1 MQATGAGP
9 ASRAAGGAAGAAPPA
24 PVVAV
29 SGLTKR
35 FQIYE
40 RPADRLLQALARG
53 RRRYARDFQALTDVS
68 LDVYRGE
75 TVGLIGPNGAGKSTL
90 LKILCGTVEPS
101 SGRVEV
107 RGRVAALLELGAG
120 FNGEFTGREN
130 VIMSAHLHGMSR
142 AAIEQRLPSI
152 EAFAEIGEFFDRPVK
167 SYSSGMYVR
176 LGFALIAH
184 LDADVLIVDEALA
197 VGDAYFVQKCMRF
210 IRGFQQHGTLIFV
223 SHDSAAVVSLC
234 HRAVWL
240 DGGRVRA
247 VGPAKDVC
255 QLYLGDA
262 IQRLQGDSLATP
274 SAARANVPEARQQ
287 LGSPSAARA
296 SATAAQQPPGTS
308 SAALPAAGGGPNRLE
323 GFRFEP
329 DSPAFGKGGARVVD
343 VRLLDPAGRAL
354 AAVEGGEVV
363 TLSITARLLEPMQRP
378 ILGFIV
384 KDRLGQNLFSE
395 NTCKRYTDSP
405 CPAAAGELINA
416 RFTFR
421 MPILPVGDYSVA
433 IAVADGDQWS
443 NVQHHWL
450 HDAMIFKSITSSVS
464 TGLVGIPMLDVV
476 MSALP
481 AG

>member
-1 MQATGAGP
+1 MQATGAGSP
-9 ASRAAGGAAGAAPPA
+9 SRAVEGAAAAAPA
-24 PVVAV
+24 VPVVEV

-35 FQIYE
+35 YPIYE

-68 LDVYRGE
+68 LDIFRGE

-90 LKILCGTVEPS
+90 LKILCGTVEPT

-240 DGGRVRA
+240 DGGTVRA

-255 QLYLGDA
+255 EMYLGDT
-262 IQRLQGDSLATP
+262 IQRLQGGKPANPTAARPSTPAAQRASGTP
-274 SAARANVPEARQQ
+274 S
-287 LGSPSAARA
+287 SP
-296 SATAAQQPPGTS
+296 
-308 SAALPAAGGGPNRLE
+308 LPAASDSPNRLE
-323 GFRFEP
+323 GFRFDP
-329 DSPAFGKGGARVVD
+329 DSPAFGKGGARVVE
-343 VRLLDPAGRAL
+343 VLLLDPAGREL
-354 AAVEGGEVV
+354 FAVEGGEVV
-363 TLSITARLLEPMQRP
+363 TLSITARLQEPMARP

-450 HDAMIFKSITSSVS
+450 HDAMIFKSMTSSVS
-464 TGLVGIPMLDVV
+464 TGLVGIPMLDVA
-476 MSALP
+476 MGTLRARAH
-481 AG
+481 AGKSDA

>member
-1 MQATGAGP
+1 MQVTGAGP
-9 ASRAAGGAAGAAPPA
+9 ASRAAGGAAGAAPPE

-255 QLYLGDA
+255 EMYLGDT
-262 IQRLQGDSLATP
+262 IQRLQGGSPANPT
-274 SAARANVPEARQQ
+274 AARPMAP
-287 LGSPSAARA
+287 
-296 SATAAQQPPGTS
+296 AAQQAPGTP
-308 SAALPAAGGGPNRLE
+308 SAALPAASGGPNRLE

-343 VRLLDPAGRAL
+343 VRLLDPAGREL
-354 AAVEGGEVV
+354 PAVEGGEVV
-363 TLSITARLLEPMQRP
+363 TLSITARLLQPMARP

-433 IAVADGDQWS
+433 IAVAEGDQWS

-481 AG
+481 AGQGS